1 MLVLGATGYAVQTP
15 ARGRLVG
22 AIDMRPHA
30 ARLLLI
36 SAVACPS
43 MTALNGCTTQP
54 KADANT
60 SSSGPIFIAH
70 LGRANGDAEALAV
83 IRHQFGV
90 RNAGYDVA
98 YFANTQDIDAR
109 AIHRLVFVQEESAGL
124 RTVSCTVG
132 GEQSETGGG
141 DIILLHPGIELHVGQ
156 PLDFLVFETPV
167 AFPADLP
174 TFIRPD
180 WDEQITDT
188 PGGCATE
195 TGAYRRILLTWLRA
209 NGPYIYHALNAHRVR
224 ITDSFSHYHPIEGGF
239 DEFYFVQMVQ
249 PNGRIIVSAQTARIE
264 DPASVERAEIAGLL
278 QEYRLEVGDL
288 VYIPR
293 GIVHRG
299 VGGVLA
305 QVITV
310 PGFRPGAEIG
320 VDHYLRK
327 INESLGLTEAE
338 ALPFHEAASRAPVIR

>member
-1 MLVLGATGYAVQTP
+1 
-15 ARGRLVG
+15 
-22 AIDMRPHA
+22 
-30 ARLLLI
+30 
-36 SAVACPS
+36 
-43 MTALNGCTTQP
+43 MTAFNGCTTQL
-54 KADANT
+54 KADADISND
-60 SSSGPIFIAH
+60 GPIFIAH
-70 LGRANGDAEALAV
+70 LGQANGDAQAFDV
-83 IRHQFGV
+83 IRHQFRV

-98 YFANTQDIDAR
+98 FLANTQRVEAL
-109 AIHRLVFVQEESAGL
+109 AKHRLVFVQEETAGL
-124 RTVSCTVG
+124 RTVECSVG
-132 GEQSETGGG
+132 DEHSSTGGG
-141 DIILLHPGIELHVGQ
+141 DIILLHPGIPLHVDE
-156 PLDFLVFETPV
+156 PLDFLVFDVPV
-167 AFPADLP
+167 QFPAELP

-195 TGAYRRILLTWLRA
+195 TGAYRRILLTWLRD

-224 ITDSFSHYHPIEGGF
+224 ITDSFSHYHPIESGF

-278 QEYRLEVGDL
+278 QEYHLEVGDL

-320 VDHYLRK
+320 VDHYLRE
-327 INESLGLTEAE
+327 INELLGLTEAD